1 MEYIKKEIKL
11 ITTTGTTTSDNEYVI
26 VPDESINYNFKIQ
39 ITSKSIN
46 YGFFGVDNFL
56 DGNDQ
61 DLHVVSGET
70 FSRLSELRKTINNG
84 DLEDKYFISTDINV
98 NGLNVNESISGDTYV
113 YYIDKIKYVDD
124 VESNITYFYGE
135 SYGLNSIN
143 SINGNIYKDSS
154 LIDNISKPLI
164 KKDLFIDRPQVNVV
178 EPFFRM
184 KDINELSDLEY
195 YVGGS
200 YYNIYKNE

>member
-1 MEYIKKEIKL
+1 
-11 ITTTGTTTSDNEYVI
+11 
-26 VPDESINYNFKIQ
+26 
-39 ITSKSIN
+39 
-46 YGFFGVDNFL
+46 
-56 DGNDQ
+56 
-61 DLHVVSGET
+61 
-70 FSRLSELRKTINNG
+70 LSELRKSINTGSLN
-84 DLEDKYFISTDINV
+84 DLYFLSTDVNI
-98 NGLNVNESISGDTYV
+98 NGLNINESISGETYT
-113 YYIDKIKYVDD
+113 YYIDKITYVDYI
-124 VESNITYFYGE
+124 ELNITYFYGE

-164 KKDLFIDRPQVNVV
+164 KKELFIDRPQINVV
-178 EPFFRM
+178 EPFFRI